1 MGWENR
7 VVWTEGL
14 FLQPQHLQQQDRYM
28 ERLVRTSTAGLRP
41 FAWGLTQLDFD
52 ADLLTLGKFAL
63 RTAAGILPD
72 GTPFSVPGDADHPRP
87 LDLAGDRAQQ
97 HRLPAAADPPARRGG
112 DRAPPSRWKP
122 SPASPS
128 TEHEAADSNAGYA
141 GQRDGAGRQAAAAL
155 RARGRGARGVRR
167 DRARPHRR
175 GARRQERGARRE
187 LHPAAAAE
195 QRVARRW
202 PGFVTQL
209 QGLLHHRAE
218 ALAGRV
224 SETATRGAA
233 EIADYLMLQLCNRYE
248 PLLTHLADTVAQLHP
263 ETFYRVCVS
272 LAGELATFTETRK
285 RPTAFPA
292 YRHDDLQATFRPVM
306 AALRQ
311 SLSAVLEQ
319 TAVPIPLQ
327 ERKFGIRVGPITDR
341 TLVATGT
348 WVLAVKAQ
356 MPAEALR
363 RGFPNLVKIGPV
375 EQIRELINV
384 ALPGD
389 RGARPAGG
397 AAAAAVLCRNHV
409 FRAGPQQPLLGGAGA
424 LRRDRDPRRGRR
436 AGTGDRVLG
445 DQGIGARR

>member
-1 MGWENR
+1 MGWENK

-14 FLQPQHLQQQDRYM
+14 FLQPQHFQQQDRYV
-28 ERLVRTSTAGLRP
+28 ERLVRASTAGLRP
-41 FAWGLTQLDFD
+41 FAWGLTQLEFD

-63 RTAAGILPD
+63 RAASGIFPD
-72 GTPFSVPGDADHPRP
+72 GTPFSVPDDVEHPQP
-87 LDLAGDRAQQ
+87 IDLPENVRNSVVYLI
-97 HRLPAAADPPARRGG
+97 LPTRQPGG
-112 DRAPPSRWKP
+112 VQAAPPEQVETVARFAIS
-122 SPASPS
+122 
-128 TEHEAADSNAGYA
+128 EHEAIDTNAGY
-141 GQRDGAGRQAAAAL
+141 QNSAL
-155 RARGRGARGVRR
+155 LPIGKLRLRYALEHEAREGYTSIGLA
-167 DRARPHRR
+167 
-175 GARRQERGARRE
+175 
-187 LHPAAAAE
+187 
-195 QRVARRW
+195 RVAEVRADKSAQLDEGYI
-202 PGFVTQL
+202 PPLLLTSASPTLTGFVTQL

-248 PLLTHLADTVAQLHP
+248 PLLSHLANTVGQLHP
-263 ETFYRVCVS
+263 ETLYGICVS

-285 RPTAFPA
+285 RLAAFPP
-292 YRHDDLQATFRPVM
+292 YRHDDLQATFRPVI

-319 TAVPIPLQ
+319 NAIPIPLQ

-341 TLVATGT
+341 TLVANAT

-384 ALPGD
+384 ALPGV
-389 RGARPAGG
+389 
-397 AAAAAVLCRNHV
+397 AV
-409 FRAGPQQPLLGGAGA
+409 RALPVA
-424 LRRDRDPRRGRR
+424 PRQLPYY
-436 AGTGDRVLG
+436 AGTTYFELDRSSPYWAALARSGGIAIHVTGDVPGLEIECWAIRG
-445 DQGIGARR
+445 

>member
-63 RTAAGILPD
+63 RTAAGLLPD
-72 GTPFSVPGDADHPRP
+72 GTPFSVPGDAEHPRP
-87 LDLAGDRAQQ
+87 IDLAETARNSIVYLM
-97 HRLPAAADPPARRGG
+97 LPTRQPGGVETAGPEQVETVARFAA
-112 DRAPPSRWKP
+112 
-122 SPASPS
+122 
-128 TEHEAADSNAGYA
+128 TEYEVADSNAGSQGSALVPVGKLRLRYA
-141 GQRDGAGRQAAAAL
+141 L
-155 RARGRGARGVRR
+155 EFEAREGFATIG
-167 DRARPHRR
+167 
-175 GARRQERGARRE
+175 
-187 LHPAAAAE
+187 
-195 QRVARRW
+195 VARIAEVRADKSVQLDESYI
-202 PGFVTQL
+202 PPLLLCSASSVLAGFVNQL

-224 SETATRGAA
+224 SETATRGSA

-248 PLLTHLADTVAQLHP
+248 PLLTHLANTVAQLHP
-263 ETFYRVCVS
+263 ETFYRTCVS

-285 RPTAFPA
+285 RPMEFPA
-292 YRHDDLQATFRPVM
+292 YRHDDLTATFRPVM

-341 TLVATGT
+341 TLVAAGS

-384 ALPGD
+384 ALPGIAVRALPVAPRQLPYYSGTTYFELD
-389 RGARPAGG
+389 RSSPYWAALARSGGIAIHVAGDVPG
-397 AAAAAVLCRNHV
+397 LEIECWAI
-409 FRAGPQQPLLGGAGA
+409 
-424 LRRDRDPRRGRR
+424 RG
-436 AGTGDRVLG
+436 
-445 DQGIGARR
+445 